1 MSKDNLK
8 SLSELISLSNSP
20 LSRLAQEARS
30 RLELADHIRAGLADD
45 LSAEMTS
52 CILDTDGT
60 LVVRA
65 SNPAWA
71 ARLRFESERLLV
83 LCRERRPETR
93 SVKVKVSRHG
103 A

>member
-1 MSKDNLK
+1 MSKDNPK
-8 SLSELISLSNSP
+8 SLSELISLGSSP
-20 LSRLAQEARS
+20 LSQLAREARS
-30 RLELADHIRAGLADD
+30 RLELTDHIRAGLPAD
-45 LSAEMTS
+45 LSAEMIS
-52 CILDTDGT
+52 CTLDADST

-83 LCRERRPETR
+83 LCRERHPETR
-93 SVKVKVSRHG
+93 SVRIKVSRRG

>member
-1 MSKDNLK
+1 MSKKDPK
-8 SLSELISLSNSP
+8 SLSQLISLRDSP
-20 LSRLAQEARS
+20 LGQLANEARS
-30 RLELADHIRAGLADD
+30 RLELVDHIRTGLPSD
-45 LSAEMTS
+45 LSSEMTGCS
-52 CILDTDGT
+52 LDAEKI

-71 ARLRFESERLLV
+71 TRLRFESERLLE
-83 LCRERRPETR
+83 LCRERHPETR

>member
-1 MSKDNLK
+1 MSKDNPKL
-8 SLSELISLSNSP
+8 LSELISLSNSP
-20 LSRLAQEARS
+20 LNQLAREARS
-30 RLELADHIRAGLADD
+30 RLELTDHIRAGLPAD

-52 CILDTDGT
+52 CNLDAHST

-71 ARLRFESERLLV
+71 ARLRFETERLLV
-83 LCRERRPETR
+83 LCRERPPETR
-93 SVKVKVSRHG
+93 SVKVKVSRHD